1 MAVPLNRLEGRRFC
15 VVFVK
20 LVDPV
25 TERVQLQCLRGRA
38 SIDRGKVSVYNE
50 HGAVFTLP
58 SVSLKNIMANDGTE
72 LLQDAEYFC
81 FVRVDDSMQLVNK
94 DSELFL

>member
-72 LLQDAEYFC
+72 LLQDAEYCC